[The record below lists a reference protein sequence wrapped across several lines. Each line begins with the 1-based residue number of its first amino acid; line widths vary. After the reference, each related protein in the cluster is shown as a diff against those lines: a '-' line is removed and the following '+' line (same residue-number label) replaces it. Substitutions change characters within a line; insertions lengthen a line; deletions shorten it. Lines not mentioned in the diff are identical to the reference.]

1 MKRDIYIKSSYF
13 IAGFFVLLTLMLYFT
28 NSASLSYS
36 QPNGDSLTIY
46 SDFNLIEFG
55 EDKGEIL
62 NVSSIEFSFPSDSWD
77 ITEIELNFS
86 DIRYKREIFEV
97 EDVVTISSKQLQK
110 NVAKGYAVQIN
121 ITEPTEIYAA
131 HIYGVE
137 INAATTTTITV
148 QINGY
153 NSVSDQPN
161 NTIFASTSINM
172 TNQTRWHIQQFSAP
186 ILLQI
191 GYYYLVLN
199 GTEMGNSEQ
208 ANYWWGLNDF
218 NPNNP
223 NLFTWEHTGDGWVNN
238 ATGEPFLYKLDQ
250 KLTSQFY
257 PNEINLT
264 AEIDEKS
271 YIISNGFDV
280 GTGKL
285 KIDLTISLQESDLI
299 IPIISNKSCGVI
311 FNVSYQFRLQ
321 HYLSTQGSALVGM
334 DLEIEWEL
342 TPNIQRIFNDYSV
355 QFNYPLSWQNLS
367 VFRRTGTGWVRINS
381 EINIDQI
388 NKTIYLPNSTI
399 LNGADWRFT
408 ATSPNVDFSL
418 NFAVTDWN
426 PEQELRFSVRTPII
440 NGNLTFVIIDP
451 IGLEEYSE
459 VKEIS
464 TEETSFSYLIP
475 SNSIEGTYIAKIYWN
490 NETDAGVQTQEFH
503 IKLPPVAF
511 SIDVLAVIAIIS
523 IIIAISVLSVISFLT
538 VRNFRRKSLEKAQRI
553 YKNCIDI
560 LNLDYLMVT
569 DKTSGLNVYT
579 QDFARKN
586 VDATLISGF
595 LQAIHSFGIEMMKV
609 EDRSQTIKLEYKD
622 SIILMSDFVNLRLI
636 LMMKERPSRNFLF
649 SLEDL
654 AYDIYKDYGE
664 AITSFSGDV
673 VPFTGI
679 KELLKKHLNI
689 SFISPLKIAKI
700 EKLEK
705 VRITQSERLLINK
718 AVTLVKTGNKDNFFI
733 RNLIPGKECSP
744 KDIENILNLIDKK
757 IFHLF

>member
-1 MKRDIYIKSSYF
+1 
-13 IAGFFVLLTLMLYFT
+13 MLNFT
-28 NSASLSYS
+28 YSASLSYS
-36 QPNGDSLTIY
+36 QTNGDSKKIY
-46 SDFNLIEFG
+46 SNFEMIEMG
-55 EDKGEIL
+55 ESQGEII
-62 NVSSIEFSFPSDSWD
+62 NTSSIEFSLPSDSWE
-77 ITEIELNFS
+77 ITEIELDFT
-86 DIRYKREIFEV
+86 DIRYNREIFEV

-121 ITEPTEIYAA
+121 ITEPTVIYAA

-153 NSVSDQPN
+153 DNVSDQPN
-161 NTIFASTSINM
+161 NTIFTSTSINM

-186 ILLQI
+186 LLLQK

-199 GTEMGNSEQ
+199 GTEMGPSEQ

-223 NLFTWEHTGDGWVNN
+223 NLVTWEHNGDDWVNN

-250 KLTSQFY
+250 KVTSQFY

-264 AEIDEKS
+264 AEINEKS

-285 KIDLTISLQESDLI
+285 EIDSTISLQESDLI
-299 IPIISNKSCGVI
+299 IHIISNTSSGVI
-311 FNVSYQFRLQ
+311 FNVSYQFHLQ
-321 HYLSTQGSALVGM
+321 NYLTTQGSALVGV

-342 TPNIQRIFNDYSV
+342 NPNIQRVFNDYAV

-367 VFRRTGTGWVRINS
+367 VFRRTALGWVKINS

-399 LNGADWRFT
+399 LNGADWNFT

-418 NFAVTDWN
+418 NFAITDWN
-426 PEQELRFSVRTPII
+426 PEQELRFSVRAPII
-440 NGNLTFVIIDP
+440 NGNLTFVIFDP
-451 IGLEEYSE
+451 LGFEEYSE

-464 TEETSFSYLIP
+464 TEETLFSYLIP

-490 NETDAGVQTQEFH
+490 NGTDAGIQTQEFQ
-503 IKLPPVAF
+503 IALPPVAF
-511 SIDVLAVIAIIS
+511 SIDVLTVIAILS
-523 IIIAISVLSVISFLT
+523 IIITISVLSVISFLT
-538 VRNFRRKSLEKAQRI
+538 VRNFRRRSLEKAQRI

-569 DKTSGLNVYT
+569 DKNSGLNVYT
-579 QDFARKN
+579 QDFARKD

-622 SIILMSDFVNLRLI
+622 SIILMSEFVNLRLI
-636 LMMKERPSRNFLF
+636 LIMKESPSRNFLF

-664 AITSFSGDV
+664 DIASFRGDV
-673 VPFTGI
+673 LPFTGI
-679 KELLKKHLNI
+679 KELLKQHLNI

-718 AVTLVKTGNKDNFFI
+718 AVTLVKTGNKDHFFI

-744 KDIENILNLIDKK
+744 KDIESILNLMNKN
-757 IFHLF
+757 IFNLVENNS